1 MRQRELQT
9 NKLHDAQ
16 RELKA
21 EQKVVQDLDRELDE
35 VSDKRRRLD
44 ADNQAG
50 QQEIE
55 KLTVAFLKAK
65 GKNDR
70 LKVEH
75 NAVLANQI
83 FLTARFAF
91 LQTIKR
97 QEESVL
103 NTET

>member
-16 RELKA
+16 RELRV
-21 EQKVVQDLDRELDE
+21 EQNVVHNLDRELEE
-35 VSDKRRRLD
+35 VCDKRRRLD
-44 ADNQAG
+44 ADNQLG

-55 KLTVAFLKAK
+55 KLTTTFLKAK
-65 GKNDR
+65 ARNDQ

-83 FLTARFAF
+83 FLTAR
-91 LQTIKR
+91 
-97 QEESVL
+97 
-103 NTET
+103 

>member
-16 RELKA
+16 RELRV
-21 EQKVVQDLDRELDE
+21 EQNVVHNLDRELEE
-35 VSDKRRRLD
+35 VCDKRRRLD
-44 ADNQAG
+44 ADNQLG

-55 KLTVAFLKAK
+55 KLTATFLKAK
-65 GKNDR
+65 AKNDQ

-83 FLTARFAF
+83 FLTAR
-91 LQTIKR
+91 
-97 QEESVL
+97 
-103 NTET
+103 